1 MKDEIQSMC
10 LTPDIVKQFNT
21 LLNTHCQ
28 SSEEALGMLSALCFE
43 LMMKCGVQ
51 SINSLM
57 LNGMGISMQLQGID
71 IAERPGKNIHQP
83 ERSLKTLIFQAPA
96 G

>member
-28 SSEEALGMLSALCFE
+28 SS
-43 LMMKCGVQ
+43 
-51 SINSLM
+51 
-57 LNGMGISMQLQGID
+57 
-71 IAERPGKNIHQP
+71 
-83 ERSLKTLIFQAPA
+83 
-96 G
+96 

>member
-57 LNGMGISMQLQGID
+57 VNGMGISMQLQGID
-71 IAERPGKNIHQP
+71 IAERPGKNY
-83 ERSLKTLIFQAPA
+83 SLT
-96 G
+96 

>member
-28 SSEEALGMLSALCFE
+28 SSEEALGMLTALCFE

-57 LNGMGISMQLQGID
+57 VNGMGISMQLQGID
-71 IAERPGKNIHQP
+71 IAERPGKNIH
-83 ERSLKTLIFQAPA
+83 
-96 G
+96 

>member
-51 SINSLM
+51 SIN
-57 LNGMGISMQLQGID
+57 
-71 IAERPGKNIHQP
+71 
-83 ERSLKTLIFQAPA
+83 
-96 G
+96 

>member
-71 IAERPGKNIHQP
+71 IAERPGKNSH
-83 ERSLKTLIFQAPA
+83 
-96 G
+96 

>member
-57 LNGMGISMQLQGID
+57 VNGMGISIQLQGID
-71 IAERPGKNIHQP
+71 IAERPGKNIH
-83 ERSLKTLIFQAPA
+83 
-96 G
+96 

>member
-10 LTPDIVKQFNT
+10 FTPDIVKQFNT

-57 LNGMGISMQLQGID
+57 VNGIGISMQLQGID
-71 IAERPGKNIHQP
+71 IAERPGKNIH
-83 ERSLKTLIFQAPA
+83 
-96 G
+96 

>member
-28 SSEEALGMLSALCFE
+28 SSEDALGMLSALCFE

-57 LNGMGISMQLQGID
+57 VNGMGISMQLQGID
-71 IAERPGKNIHQP
+71 IAERPGKNIH
-83 ERSLKTLIFQAPA
+83 
-96 G
+96 

>member
-57 LNGMGISMQLQGID
+57 VNGMGISMQLRLILPKGRKQ
-71 IAERPGKNIHQP
+71 EY
-83 ERSLKTLIFQAPA
+83 SLT
-96 G
+96 

>member
-71 IAERPGKNIHQP
+71 IAERPGKNNH
-83 ERSLKTLIFQAPA
+83 
-96 G
+96 

>member
-57 LNGMGISMQLQGID
+57 VNGIGISMQLQGID
-71 IAERPGKNIHQP
+71 MPKGQAR
-83 ERSLKTLIFQAPA
+83 IFTNLNRV
-96 G
+96 

>member
-57 LNGMGISMQLQGID
+57 VNGMSISMQLQGID
-71 IAERPGKNIHQP
+71 IAERPGKNIH
-83 ERSLKTLIFQAPA
+83 
-96 G
+96 

>member
-28 SSEEALGMLSALCFE
+28 SSEESLAMLSTLCFD
-43 LMMKCGVQ
+43 LMMKFGVQ

-57 LNGMGISMQLQGID
+57 VNGMGISMQLQGID
-71 IAERPGKNIHQP
+71 IAERPGKNIH
-83 ERSLKTLIFQAPA
+83 
-96 G
+96 

>member
-57 LNGMGISMQLQGID
+57 VNGMGISMQLQG
-71 IAERPGKNIHQP
+71 
-83 ERSLKTLIFQAPA
+83 LILPKGPA
-96 G
+96 RIFTNLNGA

>member
-21 LLNTHCQ
+21 LLNTHCH

-57 LNGMGISMQLQGID
+57 VNGMGISMQLQGID
-71 IAERPGKNIHQP
+71 IAERPGKNIH
-83 ERSLKTLIFQAPA
+83 
-96 G
+96 

>member
-57 LNGMGISMQLQGID
+57 VYGMGISMQLQGID
-71 IAERPGKNIHQP
+71 IAERPGKNIH
-83 ERSLKTLIFQAPA
+83 
-96 G
+96 

>member
-57 LNGMGISMQLQGID
+57 VNGMGISMQLQGID
-71 IAERPGKNIHQP
+71 CKMASESIAVWHSN
-83 ERSLKTLIFQAPA
+83 RS
-96 G
+96 

>member
-28 SSEEALGMLSALCFE
+28 SSEEALGMLSTLCYN
-43 LMMKCGVQ
+43 LMMTCGIHSMDSQ
-51 SINSLM
+51 M
-57 LNGMGISMQLQGID
+57 LNGHGISMQLQGID
-71 IAERPGKNIHQP
+71 IAERPGKNIH
-83 ERSLKTLIFQAPA
+83 
-96 G
+96 

>member
-1 MKDEIQSMC
+1 MKDEIQSIC

-57 LNGMGISMQLQGID
+57 VNGMGISMQLQGID
-71 IAERPGKNIHQP
+71 IAERPGKNIH
-83 ERSLKTLIFQAPA
+83 
-96 G
+96 

>member
-57 LNGMGISMQLQGID
+57 VNGIGISMQLQGID
-71 IAERPGKNIHQP
+71 IAERPGKNIH
-83 ERSLKTLIFQAPA
+83 
-96 G
+96 

>member
-28 SSEEALGMLSALCFE
+28 SSEAALGMLSALCFE

-57 LNGMGISMQLQGID
+57 VNGMGISMQLQGID
-71 IAERPGKNIHQP
+71 IAERPGKNIH
-83 ERSLKTLIFQAPA
+83 
-96 G
+96 

>member
-28 SSEEALGMLSALCFE
+28 SSEEALTMLSTLCYN
-43 LMMKCGVQ
+43 LMMTCG
-51 SINSLM
+51 INSMDSQM
-57 LNGMGISMQLQGID
+57 LNGHGISMQLQGID
-71 IAERPGKNIHQP
+71 IAERPGKNIH
-83 ERSLKTLIFQAPA
+83 
-96 G
+96 

>member
-57 LNGMGISMQLQGID
+57 LNGMGISMQLQG
-71 IAERPGKNIHQP
+71 
-83 ERSLKTLIFQAPA
+83 LILPKGQARIFTNLNGA
-96 G
+96 

>member
-57 LNGMGISMQLQGID
+57 VNGRGISMQLQGID
-71 IAERPGKNIHQP
+71 IAERPGKNIH
-83 ERSLKTLIFQAPA
+83 
-96 G
+96 

>member
-1 MKDEIQSMC
+1 MKDEIQSMS

-57 LNGMGISMQLQGID
+57 VNGMGISMQLQGID
-71 IAERPGKNIHQP
+71 IAERPGKNIH
-83 ERSLKTLIFQAPA
+83 
-96 G
+96 

>member
-57 LNGMGISMQLQGID
+57 VNGMGISMQLLGID
-71 IAERPGKNIHQP
+71 IAERPGKNIH
-83 ERSLKTLIFQAPA
+83 
-96 G
+96 